1 MSVSVSDQKVV
12 ITNGASSAEIYLFG
26 ATVTSWKVAGH
37 EKLFLSNKA
46 VLDGSKAVRG
56 GIPLVFP
63 HFGPNPK
70 YGLPQHG
77 FARLSKWSWVGTQTV
92 NENETSV
99 AFSLDPSGVAPALA
113 GKWPHQ
119 FKLVFTVVLT
129 ANTLKTSLSAEN
141 TGDSEFEF
149 TSLLHSYFA
158 INDIDNAKIR
168 GLQGKLYD
176 EKIHNKVKV
185 TEESD
190 LVGFSAEV
198 DRVYYNVGKAGV
210 SIVENGATVTSIT
223 TNGFDDVVV
232 WNPWIEK
239 SQGMNDFQE
248 AGYKVMVC
256 VEVGQIGTPVVLKPG
271 EKWVG
276 EQLLR

>member
-1 MSVSVSDQKVV
+1 MSVTLSDQKVV
-12 ITNGASSAEIYLFG
+12 IFFGSSSAEIYFFG
-26 ATVTSWKVAGH
+26 ATVTSWKVNGT
-37 EKLFLSNKA
+37 EKLFLSSKA

-63 HFGPNPK
+63 HFGPNPEF
-70 YGLPQHG
+70 GLPQHG
-77 FARLSKWSWVGTQTV
+77 FARLSRWSWVGTQTV
-92 NENETSV
+92 NESETSV

-119 FKLVFTVVLT
+119 FKLVYTVTLT
-129 ANTLKTSLSAEN
+129 PQTLKTSLSAEN
-141 TGDSEFEF
+141 TGSAPFNF

-158 INDIDNAKIR
+158 VDDIDNAKIK
-168 GLQGKLYD
+168 GLQGKIYD
-176 EKIHNKVKV
+176 EKINNKSQVV
-185 TEESD
+185 EENE

-210 SIVENGATVTSIT
+210 SIVENGATVTSLT
-223 TNGFDDVVV
+223 TSGFDDVVV
-232 WNPWIEK
+232 WNPWVEK
-239 SQGMNDFQE
+239 SLGMNDFQE

-256 VEVGQIGTPVVLKPG
+256 VEVGQVGTPVVLKAG